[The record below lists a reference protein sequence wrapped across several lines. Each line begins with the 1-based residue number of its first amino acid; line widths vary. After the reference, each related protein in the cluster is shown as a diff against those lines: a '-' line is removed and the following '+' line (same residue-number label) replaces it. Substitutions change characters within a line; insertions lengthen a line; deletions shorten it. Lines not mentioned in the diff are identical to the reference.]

1 MGQIGY
7 GVQFPEQSCPHE
19 QSTTKGSAMTWYD
32 VTVELPDDR
41 QLSAI
46 TIGLVPAYTPEE
58 AEHTA
63 RLRLQDN
70 GYTLGSLVSIEEQPA
85 SSGRAWGHLHG
96 IPRHVRHS

>member
-70 GYTLGSLVSIEEQPA
+70 GYKYLTKNNFIFISEVLEHVFDIVDQMRPA
-85 SSGRAWGHLHG
+85 FIR
-96 IPRHVRHS
+96 I